1 MDYSNKVNKY
11 YMKNLLF
18 GGVDTDYKT
27 LYENTNKQ
35 LTQLILDNKKCNTLM
50 EKYLWKGVETDLEL
64 YIPEKQYAGESENI
78 WPLITKNYNKKDVL
92 GVKSITDPSINFI
105 IEPNHIDKNDEPI
118 LGRGTFTAVYEL
130 ENLNKTD
137 FITYILR
144 LYERDT
150 QISKNHM
157 VYNSKIEYEYTN
169 YGKYLI
175 KIFYYGVLK
184 ITDNEFKYISNPKN
198 SALDTFQ
205 ILPSIKNYNFDYI
218 ITKSYNTPIF
228 DASYN
233 ITNLKNV
240 QKYIFLYNNV
250 IMLNTLSKNNSFHAD
265 YKIGNVGWEDPL
277 KMNVIL
283 IDYDID
289 TIQQLNNTNSKIGI
303 KNGLVTSIYFPSTF
317 IPGYI
322 KNGNRIN
329 AVPVEQYIKYSIG
342 GLNQIIQSL
351 NISFTQKTIKISEN
365 LAPNRK
371 ITTLNLN
378 DLGTSLHLTNPNY
391 DLIPTYDEI
400 LNILMF
406 IKSYIINDVKI

>member
-1 MDYSNKVNKY
+1 
-11 YMKNLLF
+11 
-18 GGVDTDYKT
+18 
-27 LYENTNKQ
+27 
-35 LTQLILDNKKCNTLM
+35 
-50 EKYLWKGVETDLEL
+50 
-64 YIPEKQYAGESENI
+64 
-78 WPLITKNYNKKDVL
+78 
-92 GVKSITDPSINFI
+92 
-105 IEPNHIDKNDEPI
+105 
-118 LGRGTFTAVYEL
+118 
-130 ENLNKTD
+130 
-137 FITYILR
+137 
-144 LYERDT
+144 
-150 QISKNHM
+150 
-157 VYNSKIEYEYTN
+157 
-169 YGKYLI
+169 
-175 KIFYYGVLK
+175 
-184 ITDNEFKYISNPKN
+184 
-198 SALDTFQ
+198 
-205 ILPSIKNYNFDYI
+205 
-218 ITKSYNTPIF
+218 
-228 DASYN
+228 
-233 ITNLKNV
+233 
-240 QKYIFLYNNV
+240 
-250 IMLNTLSKNNSFHAD
+250 MLNTLSKNNSFHAD